1 MEARLARAALCAAV
15 LFVSMGAAV
24 RTPNFIV
31 ETPDP
36 NFARQVA
43 QAAEKHRYDLAVAWL
58 GQPMPNWSAPCRM
71 TVRTGPRLGAGGATT
86 FFFDRGEVFG
96 WRMSIQGSRERI
108 LDSVLPH
115 EITHMVFASHFR
127 QPLPRWA
134 DEGGATSV
142 EHASERMRHRKMLV
156 QFLHRGR
163 GIPLNRMFAVRGD
176 YPRDIMPFYA
186 QSYSVADHLIQLGGR
201 RKYVEFLEDAL
212 KTDDWSGAIRRHYGI
227 DGAGPLQ
234 QQWLAWV
241 RQGSPAITPQP
252 SAPAPAAAPDAQL
265 IASREPDARAGT
277 NRSVYDQLARDTAAR
292 GVHGPLPGEAAGW
305 APSGGPT
312 ETISAQPS
320 ENAATALAKTDPRPT
335 TQILPASGWRPAG
348 TLASHA
354 STPSARLAA
363 APPRAPAESVSN
375 QVTRPQPP
383 TPAREII
390 LEWNGER

>member
-1 MEARLARAALCAAV
+1 MEARLARTALGAAV

-43 QAAEKHRYDLAVAWL
+43 QAAEKYRYDLAVAWL
-58 GQPMPNWSAPCRM
+58 GQAMPNWSGPCRM
-71 TVRTGPRLGAGGATT
+71 TVRTGPHLGAGGATT

-96 WRMSIQGSRERI
+96 WRMSIQGSRERV

-115 EITHMVFASHFR
+115 EITHMIFASHFR

-156 QFLHRGR
+156 RFLHTGR

-186 QSYSVADHLIQLGGR
+186 QSYSVADYLVQLGGR
-201 RKYVEFLEDAL
+201 RKYVQFLGDAL
-212 KTDDWSGAIRRHYGI
+212 KTDDWSGAIRRHYTI

-241 RQGSPAITPQP
+241 RRGSPPVAPQP
-252 SAPAPAAAPDAQL
+252 GSPAAAPDTQL
-265 IASREPDARAGT
+265 LASREPDARANP
-277 NRSVYDQLARDTAAR
+277 NRSVYDQPAGEPGAR
-292 GVHGPLPGEAAGW
+292 GLVAPASTEAKDRSSPEAR
-305 APSGGPT
+305 T
-312 ETISAQPS
+312 ETVPGPS
-320 ENAATALAKTDPRPT
+320 PQNAATALAKTDPRPKT
-335 TQILPASGWRPAG
+335 RVLPASGWHPAG
-348 TLASHA
+348 TVATGTSASNPEDAA
-354 STPSARLAA
+354 SPS
-363 APPRAPAESVSN
+363 RADAEPMSS
-375 QVTRPQPP
+375 QVTRPPPP
-383 TPAREII
+383 TPARQII
-390 LEWNGER
+390 LEWSAE

>member
-15 LFVSMGAAV
+15 LFVSMGAAA

-43 QAAEKHRYDLAVAWL
+43 QTAEKQRYDLAMAWL

-71 TVRTGPRLGAGGATT
+71 TVRTGPHLGAGGATT

-142 EHASERMRHRKMLV
+142 EHASERMRHRRMLV
-156 QFLHRGR
+156 QFLHTGR

-186 QSYSVADHLIQLGGR
+186 QSYSVAEHLIQLGGR
-201 RKYVEFLEDAL
+201 RKYVEFLGDAL
-212 KTDDWSGAIRRHYGI
+212 KTDDWSGALRRHYAI
-227 DGAGPLQ
+227 DGAGRLQ

-241 RQGSPAITPQP
+241 RQGSPALSPRPI
-252 SAPAPAAAPDAQL
+252 APASAATPDSQL
-265 IASREPDARAGT
+265 LASREPHARAGA
-277 NRSVYDQLARDTAAR
+277 NRSIYDRLARDTANR
-292 GVHGPLPGEAAGW
+292 GVHGPMPGEAAGW
-305 APSGGPT
+305 ASSGGAT
-312 ETISAQPS
+312 DTTSAPS
-320 ENAATALAKTDPRPT
+320 PDNTATALAKSDPRPT
-335 TQILPASGWRPAG
+335 AQVLPASGWHPAG
-348 TLASHA
+348 TLTTHA
-354 STPSARLAA
+354 SAASARVAAA
-363 APPRAPAESVSN
+363 APLAPAEPVSSH
-375 QVTRPQPP
+375 VTRPQPP
-383 TPAREII
+383 TAAREIV
-390 LEWNGER
+390 LEWSAER

>member
-1 MEARLARAALCAAV
+1 MEARLARAALGAAV

-71 TVRTGPRLGAGGATT
+71 TVRTGPHLGAGGATT

-96 WRMSIQGSRERI
+96 WRMSIQGSRERV

-156 QFLHRGR
+156 QFLHTGR

-186 QSYSVADHLIQLGGR
+186 QSYSVADYLIQRGGR

-212 KTDDWSGAIRRHYGI
+212 ETDDWSGAIRRHYAI

-234 QQWLAWV
+234 QRWLTWV
-241 RQGSPAITPQP
+241 RQGSPTLAPQP
-252 SAPAPAAAPDAQL
+252 RAPAPAAAPDAQL
-265 IASREPDARAGT
+265 LASREPRARRGAD
-277 NRSVYDQLARDTAAR
+277 RSVYDQLARNTAGR
-292 GVHGPLPGEAAGW
+292 DPRGPLPSEAVGRASSG
-305 APSGGPT
+305 AQSAKTPPSPEST
-312 ETISAQPS
+312 
-320 ENAATALAKTDPRPT
+320 ATALAKSDPRPT
-335 TQILPASGWRPAG
+335 TQVLPASGWHPAG
-348 TLASHA
+348 TLTSHA
-354 STPSARLAA
+354 STPSARVGA
-363 APPRAPAESVSN
+363 APPRVSVEPVSSH
-375 QVTRPQPP
+375 VTRPQPP
-383 TPAREII
+383 TAAREIV
-390 LEWNGER
+390 LEWSAER